1 MIAKG
6 DIKFVASE
14 VLDDV
19 SEGGGAPTSHVI
31 ADGVSN
37 EIFSDISE
45 LDRAGGNVSLR
56 KVFVV
61 VETNNTD
68 TFLDANVIVA
78 EPPTDPN
85 VTITLF
91 STKSTFDTRDS
102 ARQRVEAYLTAG
114 PEWPGFLLENH
125 IAGQRVIQLFQ
136 RPTEREP
143 NIGETLVLVFNE
155 GITGELEQYVRV
167 IDTSSVTRMYT
178 NAQGKSY
185 EAKVVSAGL
194 SDALRYDLPGTS
206 PNEYFQR
213 GSTKTKIRETSVADA
228 AVYSGVSETVA
239 EVEIGDL
246 ATTVDSVFTQLV
258 PSAQTEIPLIDVGA
272 GGSSVAV
279 TPAGDGTVTFQS
291 TQPFNSATAL
301 SLSNP
306 VQPGT
311 LTITVGG
318 VSLYDNGGQLF
329 DGATAIGTID
339 YARGTILF
347 AGVAAPYTGTKTISF
362 KAAAAP
368 AVISDTAQVPVTT
381 ESRSFNYILTI
392 EPAPAPGS
400 VQISYRAQGRWY
412 DLRDNGG
419 GVLRGTESAYGVGSI
434 NYATG
439 AVSVTLGAL
448 PDDGSAILYSWGTKN
463 TFVDRST
470 MTVGSTVVQITLPDA
485 PIAPDTVTV
494 TWNDGTPRTA
504 ADDGKGV
511 FAGNATGTI
520 DYETGVVKLSPTA
533 LPLGGTEYSFE
544 YSLPDEDDTE
554 TMVFASPTR
563 NVDLT
568 LTLDL
573 GHTNITPGTV
583 KLNYPVSS
591 PDTETVGDEEKVY
604 EAPPLAYARDNGLGS
619 IIGEL
624 GRVAGTIN
632 YSTGIIT
639 FQPDGAMIVRRV
651 VNTTVGGGYI
661 PLLSAF

>member
-1 MIAKG
+1 MILKG

-14 VLDDV
+14 SLDDV
-19 SEGGGAPTSHVI
+19 PEGGGGPTSHVI

-45 LDRAGGNVSLR
+45 FDRAGGNVSLR

-125 IAGQRVIQLFQ
+125 VAGQRIVQLFQ
-136 RPTEREP
+136 RPSEREP
-143 NIGETLVLVFNE
+143 NIGETLVLVYNE

-167 IDTSSVTRMYT
+167 IDTSSVTRLYT
-178 NAQGKSY
+178 NSEGKSY
-185 EAKVVSAGL
+185 EAKVVSAEL
-194 SDALRYDLPGTS
+194 SDALRYDLPGTA
-206 PNEYFQR
+206 PNEFFQR
-213 GSTKTKIRETSVADA
+213 GSTKTKTRGTSVADA
-228 AVYSGVSETVA
+228 AVYCGVSETVA

-246 ATTVDSVFTQLV
+246 ATTVDSIFTQLV
-258 PSAQTEIPLIDVGA
+258 PSAQTEIPLVDVGA
-272 GGSSVAV
+272 GGSSVAI

-291 TQPFNSATAL
+291 NQPFNSTTAL

-339 YARGTILF
+339 YSRGTILF
-347 AGVAAPYTGTKTISF
+347 AGVAAPYTGTKTVSF

-368 AVISDTAQVPVTT
+368 AVISDTAQVPVTP
-381 ESRSFNYILTI
+381 ESRSFNYIKTI
-392 EPAPAPGS
+392 EPVPAPGS

-434 NYATG
+434 NYTTG
-439 AVSVTLGAL
+439 AISVTLGAL
-448 PDDGSAILYSWGTKN
+448 PDDGSSILYSWGTKN

-470 MTVGSTVVQITLPDA
+470 MTVASTAVQVLLPDA
-485 PIAPDTVTV
+485 PIAPDTVVV
-494 TWNDGTPRTA
+494 TWNDGASRTA
-504 ADDGKGV
+504 NDNGKGV
-511 FAGNATGTI
+511 FSGDATGTI
-520 DYETGVVKLSPTA
+520 DYETGIVKLAPTA
-533 LPLGGTEYSFE
+533 LPLGGTEYSFA
-544 YSLPDEDDTE
+544 YSLPDEVD
-554 TMVFASPTR
+554 VQSIGFSAPTR
-563 NVDLT
+563 NVDT
-568 LTLDL
+568 TVTLDL
-573 GHTNITPGTV
+573 GQTNVTPGTV
-583 KLNYPVSS
+583 KLSYLTES
-591 PDTETVGDEEKVY
+591 PATENGLDGEKQY
-604 EAPPLAYARDNGLGS
+604 LAPPRAYAHDNGLGS
-619 IIGEL
+619 IIGEIA
-624 GRVAGTIN
+624 RVAGTID
-632 YSTGIIT
+632 YATGIIT
-639 FQPDGAMIVRRV
+639 FQPDGAMIVRRTFFKTLGV
-651 VNTTVGGGYI
+651 GYTVR
-661 PLLSAF
+661 SAA